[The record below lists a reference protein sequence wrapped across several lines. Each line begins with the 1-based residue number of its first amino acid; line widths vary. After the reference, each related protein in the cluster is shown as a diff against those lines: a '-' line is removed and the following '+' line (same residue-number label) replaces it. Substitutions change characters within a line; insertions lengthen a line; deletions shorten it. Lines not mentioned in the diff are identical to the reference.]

1 MRRILAPLLAILL
14 LGCARGAGGSP
25 SAAASYVPPTPRST
39 ISLDLAVAAD
49 LAIVEG
55 SLTLRYVNQET
66 LPVDRVRFLLYPVL
80 AGGRMEITACTVNEA
95 AASPGDGPVASLRLP
110 RALAA
115 GESADIALA
124 WRTTVPRVDG
134 GGPLA
139 LGDGFASLAW
149 CFPVPVSPR
158 TGSDAPAPFAD
169 WLCTDAASWHV
180 RVSLPADA
188 VLVSAGTETGRFG
201 VDGRTVVDL
210 ALDPARDFY
219 LAVGTGL
226 AEQPA
231 RRAGSAGPSL
241 RCFAPPG
248 RGDVAAFATDVAARA
263 LGILARRLG
272 PYPYE
277 SFTVLAGPL
286 PALGIEF
293 PGLTVIDDEIFAL
306 TGTVGGLPARSV
318 LEATLVHEIAHQW
331 FYNLVGNDQ
340 AAEPWLDEAAAQ
352 YATMLYY
359 RERYGED
366 AADAYVDSWW
376 SRWGRVDRAP
386 TPVGL
391 PASAYSVT
399 EYGAIVYG
407 RGPLFLETLAASMG
421 GRVFEAFLKT
431 YVTRFA
437 WRIATGADFLATAEE
452 ACGCDLE
459 ALSAAWLAAP

>member
-1 MRRILAPLLAILL
+1 M
-14 LGCARGAGGSP
+14 
-25 SAAASYVPPTPRST
+25 
-39 ISLDLAVAAD
+39 
-49 LAIVEG
+49 
-55 SLTLRYVNQET
+55 
-66 LPVDRVRFLLYPVL
+66 
-80 AGGRMEITACTVNEA
+80 
-95 AASPGDGPVASLRLP
+95 
-110 RALAA
+110 
-115 GESADIALA
+115 
-124 WRTTVPRVDG
+124 
-134 GGPLA
+134 
-139 LGDGFASLAW
+139 
-149 CFPVPVSPR
+149 
-158 TGSDAPAPFAD
+158 
-169 WLCTDAASWHV
+169 
-180 RVSLPADA
+180 
-188 VLVSAGTETGRFG
+188 SAGTETGRFG

-210 ALDPARDFY
+210 VLEPARDFY

-231 RRAGSAGPSL
+231 RGRGPRVRRSGASPRPAAAMSPPSRRTWRHGRSGSSHDGSARTPTDRSP
-241 RCFAPPG
+241 CSPG
-248 RGDVAAFATDVAARA
+248 R
-263 LGILARRLG
+263 
-272 PYPYE
+272 
-277 SFTVLAGPL
+277 S

-293 PGLTVIDDEIFAL
+293 PGLTVIDDELFSL
-306 TGTVGGLPARSV
+306 TGTVGGMPARSV

-391 PASAYSVT
+391 PASAYSAT

-452 ACGCDLE
+452 ACGCDLD